1 MTAELTR
8 RQQERE
14 ETALQY
20 KRYSCNSDMT
30 MTMYCQFTQCDAY
43 IACLMQD
50 NGAEG

>member
-20 KRYSCNSDMT
+20 KRYLVECIDMA
-30 MTMYCQFTQCDAY
+30 M
-43 IACLMQD
+43 
-50 NGAEG
+50 